1 MSNVHT
7 QRLRAVNREY
17 DAAREAVGYVI
28 NHWDAQDIYNELPGL
43 TLHNFKTTNE
53 MLERTY
59 FIRLFAEFEGIL
71 KDHLDT
77 NHPAARWKGRLR
89 ADMRDKLEVNEN
101 ISLVVREDHL
111 RLTSDERQR
120 LLDVRDYRNSIAHL
134 NLTMPPIIT
143 FGDALSRLNTFVA
156 GLPAPLS

>member
-17 DAAREAVGYVI
+17 EAAREAVGYVV
-28 NHWDAQDIYNELPGL
+28 NNWDAQDIYNEMPGL
-43 TLHNFKTTNE
+43 TLPNFKATNA

-77 NHPAARWKGRLR
+77 NHPAARWKGSLR
-89 ADMRDKLEVNEN
+89 IAVRDKIEVNEN
-101 ISLVVREDHL
+101 ITLVLRENG
-111 RLTSDERQR
+111 LTIPTDERQR
-120 LLDVRDYRNSIAHL
+120 LLDVRGYRNSIAHL
-134 NLTMPPIIT
+134 NLTTPPIIT

-156 GLPAPLS
+156 KLPAPNH